1 MISVKENLAVKQ
13 IQTHTKIQTSCS
25 NCPAKS
31 LVLQRK
37 HLLVVIAI
45 VIFGKNGKIV
55 VLFSWKRWSDQHK
68 TNCFPAKYAQKI
80 AMKSAVFYSSFSAK
94 FALRISVNF
103 LWNQLFFCEF
113 DSETPMKFDFF
124 SWPIR
129 SPVKSLSSPTSSPWV
144 WSFFALQTWKVLL
157 FDWQS
162 LLQRVFWFWR
172 FHNNENS
179 HCGNI
184 RIQTF

>member
-13 IQTHTKIQTSCS
+13 TQTHTKIQTSCS

-37 HLLVVIAI
+37 HLLVVIAL
-45 VIFGKNGKIV
+45 VMSYGKIV

-80 AMKSAVFYSSFSAK
+80 AMKSAVLYWSFSAK

-103 LWNQLFFCEF
+103 VWNQLFFCEF
-113 DSETPMKFDFF
+113 DPETPTKFDFF
-124 SWPIR
+124 SSRIR